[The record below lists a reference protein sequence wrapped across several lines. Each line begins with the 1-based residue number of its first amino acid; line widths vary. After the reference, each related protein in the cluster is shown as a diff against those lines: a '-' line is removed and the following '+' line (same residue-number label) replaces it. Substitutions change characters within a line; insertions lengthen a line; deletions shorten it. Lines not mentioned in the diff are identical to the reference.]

1 MFFSSA
7 KIAKI
12 IDICYLCDKIL
23 MTMATSFLDAV
34 AQAYVGR
41 HNDLSRFCFV
51 FPNKRAGT
59 FFLKSLAGTLGER
72 TMLAP
77 EVLAVNDFVMRI
89 SGREIDSR
97 IDMLFRLYDVYC
109 SLKGRGADF
118 STDEGTLDFDRFA
131 PWGETV
137 LNDFSEVDQYDVDA
151 EALFK
156 NVKDFREIASN
167 FLSDEQR
174 EVIEHYFGYTPS
186 LHDVEGFWRNLD
198 IEEHPSDIKDRFV
211 ELWQVLPEL
220 YRGLRDNLEAAGL
233 CMPGSAF
240 RIAAE
245 RVAGRGVDW
254 LPWGRVVFV
263 GFNALSTTECALFE
277 ELRGYRCE
285 DGDDY
290 AEFFWDGTGP
300 VLEQS
305 HGKASRDLRRN
316 RRNFPSPG
324 WAAPVMAL
332 SERDR
337 MPASITVS
345 SSPSNAAQAKI
356 AGMKVDELLTRIDSG
371 KVSDARV
378 AVVLPDENMLMPILY
393 SLPDSLEAVN
403 LTMGYPIRHTPVASF
418 MYHLKRLVIR
428 ARRKEGTLH
437 YLQEDLR
444 ALLAHPL
451 AHLVAGSAAVNDIN
465 GYMAHH
471 HRFMITSAEL
481 ARFSPVM
488 ADMLTPPPGDCP
500 PETAMAY
507 IDSVLLR
514 MDEALAGS
522 AGHTIL
528 KSKLERSHILVYRKA
543 LARVLAAVR
552 EHGVSMRMQSVFHL
566 VDRLLAGEKAN
577 FEGEPLQ
584 GLQVMGL
591 LETRAIDFDHVIML
605 SLNDKVM
612 PRRAR
617 RRTFVPD
624 SLRHGFGLP
633 VSSSA
638 ESLYSYY
645 FYRLLSRAKEVTLI
659 YDAREGEGMRSGGKS
674 RFLLQLD
681 LLYAKGMVRHENYS
695 FALNSADSA
704 PEPVVKTPEVMERL
718 EKFKVSGSGYNL
730 SASSLSVYCGCPVQF
745 YYKTVEGI
753 NDDPEPSDTIDSIT
767 QGNIVHDMM
776 LHLYFPEELRKKY
789 LKDRLVITPDRIRA
803 ILSDREDMERMMLRM
818 VNRHHFHREEE
829 DLYQPL
835 PQGIGMIAARL
846 LEEVREILRH
856 DLRRA
861 PLVLLGGELSG
872 TVKWQAGNSPAVNM
886 RYAFDRVEEIDDGR
900 RLKVIDYKTGS
911 VKVDAVPTPVFDSE
925 GNEIGEDPL
934 GSVFAGDYRSKNVF
948 QLLLYANLINIRA
961 GIEEGVRPRP
971 VNCVIYD
978 GNNIAAEG
986 ETLPEIRIREEGKSK
1001 YNKLPLTDHLMV
1013 NDSFLENLERVI
1025 NEIFDPTVPF
1035 HPASDP
1041 DTCTRCR
1048 FMSLC
1053 CR

>member
-109 SLKGRGADF
+109 SLKGRDADF

-332 SERDR
+332 SERD
-337 MPASITVS
+337 
-345 SSPSNAAQAKI
+345 
-356 AGMKVDELLTRIDSG
+356 AGLD
-371 KVSDARV
+371 
-378 AVVLPDENMLMPILY
+378 
-393 SLPDSLEAVN
+393 
-403 LTMGYPIRHTPVASF
+403 H
-418 MYHLKRLVIR
+418 
-428 ARRKEGTLH
+428 
-437 YLQEDLR
+437 
-444 ALLAHPL
+444 
-451 AHLVAGSAAVNDIN
+451 
-465 GYMAHH
+465 
-471 HRFMITSAEL
+471 
-481 ARFSPVM
+481 
-488 ADMLTPPPGDCP
+488 
-500 PETAMAY
+500 
-507 IDSVLLR
+507 SVLL
-514 MDEALAGS
+514 
-522 AGHTIL
+522 
-528 KSKLERSHILVYRKA
+528 
-543 LARVLAAVR
+543 
-552 EHGVSMRMQSVFHL
+552 SVQRRPGQ
-566 VDRLLAGEKAN
+566 DR
-577 FEGEPLQ
+577 
-584 GLQVMGL
+584 
-591 LETRAIDFDHVIML
+591 
-605 SLNDKVM
+605 
-612 PRRAR
+612 
-617 RRTFVPD
+617 
-624 SLRHGFGLP
+624 
-633 VSSSA
+633 
-638 ESLYSYY
+638 
-645 FYRLLSRAKEVTLI
+645 
-659 YDAREGEGMRSGGKS
+659 
-674 RFLLQLD
+674 
-681 LLYAKGMVRHENYS
+681 RHE
-695 FALNSADSA
+695 
-704 PEPVVKTPEVMERL
+704 
-718 EKFKVSGSGYNL
+718 
-730 SASSLSVYCGCPVQF
+730 
-745 YYKTVEGI
+745 
-753 NDDPEPSDTIDSIT
+753 
-767 QGNIVHDMM
+767 
-776 LHLYFPEELRKKY
+776 
-789 LKDRLVITPDRIRA
+789 
-803 ILSDREDMERMMLRM
+803 
-818 VNRHHFHREEE
+818 
-829 DLYQPL
+829 
-835 PQGIGMIAARL
+835 
-846 LEEVREILRH
+846 
-856 DLRRA
+856 
-861 PLVLLGGELSG
+861 GG
-872 TVKWQAGNSPAVNM
+872 
-886 RYAFDRVEEIDDGR
+886 
-900 RLKVIDYKTGS
+900 
-911 VKVDAVPTPVFDSE
+911 
-925 GNEIGEDPL
+925 
-934 GSVFAGDYRSKNVF
+934 
-948 QLLLYANLINIRA
+948 
-961 GIEEGVRPRP
+961 
-971 VNCVIYD
+971 
-978 GNNIAAEG
+978 
-986 ETLPEIRIREEGKSK
+986 
-1001 YNKLPLTDHLMV
+1001 
-1013 NDSFLENLERVI
+1013 
-1025 NEIFDPTVPF
+1025 
-1035 HPASDP
+1035 
-1041 DTCTRCR
+1041 
-1048 FMSLC
+1048 
-1053 CR
+1053 